1 MSVAVYREPEAD
13 SAAREQ
19 RMCELHAA
27 TAAHLRRYLARLSPG
42 RPEDAEDLL
51 QETMLRAWRRVDD
64 LPAGVEACRRWM
76 FTVARNV
83 AIDAVRTRMARPA
96 EVYGDLGVGTAAVPD
111 ETGRLLDRHVLG
123 DTLARLTESQRAV
136 LVSLYWTDRSVAETA
151 VRLGIRAGTVRS
163 RSHYALRTVRDMLRG
178 VDPG

>member
-1 MSVAVYREPEAD
+1 
-13 SAAREQ
+13 
-19 RMCELHAA
+19 MCELYAA
-27 TAAHLRRYLARLSPG
+27 TAAHLRRYLTRLSPG

-64 LPAGVEACRRWM
+64 LPTGVDDCRRWM

-83 AIDAVRTRMARPA
+83 AIDAVRNRKARPV
-96 EVYGDLGVGTAAVPD
+96 EVYGDLPGTAAVPD
-111 ETGRLLDRHVLG
+111 ETTRLLDRHVLG
-123 DTLARLTESQRAV
+123 DTLARLTEAQRAV

-151 VRLGIRAGTVRS
+151 VSLGIREGTVRS
-163 RSHYALRTVRDMLRG
+163 RSHYALRTVRDMLSS